1 MAARQLLRAVGA
13 LQWVGLLAILG
24 LALHFAIDDSGGVS
38 WFFDHVVYYG
48 IEVIALL
55 LAIARAIRGPHR
67 SAWIAI
73 SIAIGSYV
81 AGEFLWL
88 WLYSGDENYPYP
100 SIADVL
106 YLGFFP
112 PVYVGIALLLRARAR
127 RAGAGLWIDGVSLA
141 CAAGALASAILIDAV
156 LDTTEGSR
164 SAVLTNL
171 AYPLGDVF
179 LLALIVGG
187 FSLTGWRPDRS
198 WLLVAAALVVF
209 ALGDSV
215 YLFQTAQGTYV
226 EGTLLDLTWPTAL
239 FLIAAAGWRTEG
251 PPRSAESV
259 GRALLVAPA
268 ICFVVAVSVLTLD
281 HFRNVNLLALA
292 LAVCALG
299 GVVVRLAL
307 EFRENGQLLRDAV
320 HDSVTDPVTGLGN
333 RRRLVAELAQ
343 AADEATLERPWMLV
357 IFDLDG
363 FKGYNDAFGH
373 PAGDELLGR
382 LGSKLAQI
390 DGVAGV
396 AGYRLGGDEFC
407 LLAPVAGVDVE
418 RLIHLAT
425 YALSEKGVGFDVG
438 CSFGAVHLPEE
449 ADDPV
454 SALRLADERL
464 YAQKHAKKSKRD
476 QPHDVLLQVLLERE
490 PSLHTHTLEVG
501 SMARDVGLAL
511 GLEGRDLD
519 ELHRAAQLHDIG
531 KLAIPDAILHKP
543 TSLEEA
549 EWRFI
554 AQHTVVGERILAAS
568 PFLRRIGEI
577 VRSTHERW
585 DGTGYPDRLTREQ
598 IPLAARVICA
608 CDALDAMTRTRPY
621 SRALELDE
629 AVAEL
634 ERCAGTQFDPEVVEA
649 LVRCVRLSGL
659 RRRADAPESFHVGER
674 GDVADHDERGRG
686 KPHREAR

>member
-13 LQWVGLLAILG
+13 LQLVGLIAILG
-24 LALHFAIDDSGGVS
+24 LALHFAVGDSGGVS

-55 LAIARAIRGPHR
+55 LAVARAIRGPHR
-67 SAWIAI
+67 TAWAAI

-81 AGEFLWL
+81 TGEFVWL
-88 WLYSGDENYPYP
+88 WLYSGDASYPYP
-100 SIADVL
+100 SVADAL

-112 PVYVGIALLLRARAR
+112 PVYVGIALLLRARVSRAR
-127 RAGAGLWIDGVSLA
+127 VGLWIDGVALA
-141 CAAGALASAILIDAV
+141 CAAGALASAILIETV
-156 LDTTEGSR
+156 LDSTEGSR
-164 SAVLTNL
+164 STVLTNL

-187 FSLTGWRPDRS
+187 FSLTGWRPGRS
-198 WLLVAAALVVF
+198 WLLVAAALAVF

-215 YLFQTAQGTYV
+215 YLFQTARGTYA
-226 EGTLLDLTWPTAL
+226 EGNLLDLTWPTAL
-239 FLIAAAGWRTEG
+239 FLIAAAGWRSEG

-268 ICFVVAVSVLTLD
+268 ICFFVAVGVLMLD
-281 HFRNVNLLALA
+281 HFRHVNLLALT

-307 EFRENGQLLRDAV
+307 EFRENGRLLRDAV

-333 RRRLVAELAQ
+333 RRRLVTELAQ
-343 AADEATLERPWMLV
+343 AAEVATVESPWVLV

-373 PAGDELLGR
+373 PAGDQLLGR
-382 LGSKLAQI
+382 LGSKLADI
-390 DGVAGV
+390 DGGAGV

-407 LLAPVAGVDVE
+407 LLAPIAGVDVE
-418 RLIHLAT
+418 RLIHQAT
-425 YALSEKGVGFDVG
+425 FALSEKGVGFDVG

-464 YAQKHAKKSKRD
+464 YAQKHAKSSKRD

-490 PSLHTHTLEVG
+490 PSLHTHTIEVG

-543 TSLEEA
+543 ARLDEA

-554 AQHTVVGERILAAS
+554 SQHTVVGERILAVS

-585 DGTGYPDRLTREQ
+585 DGTGYPDRVSREQ
-598 IPLAARVICA
+598 IPLAARIICA
-608 CDALDAMTRTRPY
+608 CDALDAMTRARPY
-621 SRALELDE
+621 SRAMHLDE
-629 AVAEL
+629 ALAEL

-659 RRRADAPESFHVGER
+659 RSRYDAREGFRIGER
-674 GDVADHDERGRG
+674 SDVTDHDERRRG
-686 KPHREAR
+686 ESYREAR